1 MHKYTYGQ
9 SFRDALMAGAEAM
22 KTYGAHKWLSDDKNN
37 PVLNPEDQQWGIEV
51 WEPQVIAAGWR
62 YWAIVQ
68 PEHVIAKWRMAKLA
82 EMYSKKGITV
92 QLFSDPEEAMQWLE
106 SQ

>member
-1 MHKYTYGQ
+1 M
-9 SFRDALMAGAEAM
+9 
-22 KTYGAHKWLSDDKNN
+22 
-37 PVLNPEDQQWGIEV
+37 GIEV

-82 EMYSKKGITV
+82 EMYSKKRDYGST
-92 QLFSDPEEAMQWLE
+92 FFRSGRSDAVVGKPVEKFLCVVLI
-106 SQ
+106 SHN